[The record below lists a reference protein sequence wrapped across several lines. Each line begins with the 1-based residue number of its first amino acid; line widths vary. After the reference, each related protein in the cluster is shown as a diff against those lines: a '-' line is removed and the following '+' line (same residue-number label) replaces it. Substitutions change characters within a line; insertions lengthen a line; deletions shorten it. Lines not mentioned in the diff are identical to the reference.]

1 MYSKLLVWP
10 LLTYLIIKISES
22 VEGQDEVNFLMKK
35 EELNQETQ
43 SKKKCRAVPLRMVN
57 SCRLLT
63 AVQLRT
69 S

>member
-43 SKKKCRAVPLRMVN
+43 SKKNAGQCH
-57 SCRLLT
+57 
-63 AVQLRT
+63 
-69 S
+69 